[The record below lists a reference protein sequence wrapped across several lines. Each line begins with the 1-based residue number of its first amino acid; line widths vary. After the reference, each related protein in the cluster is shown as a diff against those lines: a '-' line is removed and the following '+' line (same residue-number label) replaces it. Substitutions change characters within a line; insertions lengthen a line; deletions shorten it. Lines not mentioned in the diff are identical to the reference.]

1 MALNAGVVGPDV
13 VHSRG
18 IQGVAARGML
28 HMLASWAVASFAA
41 HIPLRHLF
49 GVDVVIDRVAAIACR
64 TCGPLHIVRRI
75 KWRPPVGSIGHEIW
89 PPNTVGD
96 IPLGRF
102 RKIVVSLFRE
112 VTLLPNAP
120 VNQGDLVLS
129 ESSNVVC
136 RKIGNDGVSKFAR
149 IANDICHRRL
159 SPAVVDLGM
168 TLLARFRA
176 DVLSGTCS
184 DSLPRL
190 FFPGLLAQA
199 ADKKD

>member
-1 MALNAGVVGPDV
+1 MALNEGVVGADV
-13 VHSRG
+13 VHTRG
-18 IQGVAARGML
+18 IQCVSARGML
-28 HMLASWAVASFAA
+28 TMLASRAVAAFATYV
-41 HIPLRHLF
+41 PLRHLF

-112 VTLLPNAP
+112 VTLLPTAP
-120 VNQGDLVLS
+120 VNQGYLVPGKS
-129 ESSNVVC
+129 GNGVC
-136 RKIGNDGVSKFAR
+136 SKIGHDGVMQFTR
-149 IANDICHRRL
+149 ITNDICHGRL
-159 SPAVVDLGM
+159 SPAFVDLGM

-176 DVLSGTCS
+176 DVVSGTCRG
-184 DSLPRL
+184 SLLRRV
-190 FFPGLLAQA
+190 
-199 ADKKD
+199 

>member
-1 MALNAGVVGPDV
+1 MALNAGVVGADV
-13 VHSRG
+13 VHTRG

-28 HMLASWAVASFAA
+28 HMLASRAVTAFATYV
-41 HIPLRHLF
+41 PLRHLF

-120 VNQGDLVLS
+120 VNQVDLIPG
-129 ESSNVVC
+129 ESGNGVC
-136 RKIGNDGVSKFAR
+136 RKIGNDGVRKFAR
-149 IANDICHRRL
+149 ITNDICNKRL
-159 SPAVVDLGM
+159 SLAFVVLRM
-168 TLLARFRA
+168 TIMARFIA
-176 DVLSGTCS
+176 DVVSGSYT
-184 DSLPRL
+184 DSYMH
-190 FFPGLLAQA
+190 Q
-199 ADKKD
+199 